1 MVDPTHHQSTFPPR
15 ALTHP
20 CSPSFRPLSPLPL
33 NNLGQLMEMLTA
45 NLFGMLN
52 ISALL
57 LLVSPP
63 PTFRKR

>member
-1 MVDPTHHQSTFPPR
+1 
-15 ALTHP
+15 
-20 CSPSFRPLSPLPL
+20 
-33 NNLGQLMEMLTA
+33 MEMLTA